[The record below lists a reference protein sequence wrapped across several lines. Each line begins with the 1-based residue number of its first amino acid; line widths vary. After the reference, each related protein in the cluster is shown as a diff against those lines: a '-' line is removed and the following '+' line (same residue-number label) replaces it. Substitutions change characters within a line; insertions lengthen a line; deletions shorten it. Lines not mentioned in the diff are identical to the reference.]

1 MTKIEFKKASGPLS
15 EYATKARKAP
25 IVVERLER
33 LERLPNGSDTMNRL
47 KLGNSRMSRVFFS
60 KRVCPIDTIIDLTQK
75 LGSAASL
82 SIVKRRLK
90 QPVKRTKRDI
100 VWALGI
106 VGIGEGPADLS
117 QRARDYLYGSK

>member
-1 MTKIEFKKASGPLS
+1 MARRRYPANPTVNETKPYPYGREKGRGQGMRA
-15 EYATKARKAP
+15 
-25 IVVERLER
+25 
-33 LERLPNGSDTMNRL
+33 
-47 KLGNSRMSRVFFS
+47 
-60 KRVCPIDTIIDLTQK
+60 
-75 LGSAASL
+75 AASL